1 MTRAAVARRGG
12 AAELAAQYRAARAAG
27 HDTEPAVIVHD
38 LARMRAAIAEVHAAF
53 PANALHTLAIKANPL
68 AGVLKAAVAAGAGLE
83 AASIE
88 EVHLALA
95 AGCPPDHV
103 VYDSPCKTFE
113 ELAEALHR
121 GVRINADN
129 LDEVERI
136 AALLPTIPTTSKIG
150 LRINPELPEGRI
162 ALTSVGHRG
171 SKFGVPLADAPAIA
185 DAFARHS
192 FLTGL
197 HVHVGSQGAALSD
210 LLLAARRLWDLV
222 ADLSGRLGRPV
233 PIDTFD
239 LGGGLPA
246 VYRDDDPDITPADYA
261 AALRD
266 AVPELF
272 APHIRLVTEFGRRIQ
287 AACGFVVARVEYV
300 KPGRIAVLHVGADLF
315 VRRVYRPEEWHH
327 EFLALDARGDL
338 LDAPLAPTTLAGPLC
353 FGGDILARD
362 LLLPRLAAGDHV
374 LVRDTGAY
382 TLAMWS
388 RYCSRAIPLVLG
400 VDGDRVD
407 VLRRRD
413 TPDDLVRFWGG

>member
-1 MTRAAVARRGG
+1 VTRAS

-38 LARMRAAIAEVHAAF
+38 LARMRAAIAEVRAAF
-53 PANALHTLAIKANPL
+53 PANALHTVAIKANPL
-68 AGVLKAAVAAGAGLE
+68 VGVLRAAVAAGTGLE

-88 EVHLALA
+88 EVYLALA
-95 AGCPPDHV
+95 AGCPPGHV
-103 VYDSPCKTFE
+103 VYDSPCKTTE
-113 ELAEALHR
+113 ELAEALAR

-129 LDEVERI
+129 FEEVERI
-136 AALLPTIPTTSKIG
+136 AALLAVTPSTSKIG

-171 SKFGVPLADAPAIA
+171 SKFGVPLSGAAAIR

-192 FLTGL
+192 FLTAL
-197 HVHVGSQGAALSD
+197 HVHVGSQGATLPD
-210 LLLAARRLWDLV
+210 LLSAARRVWDLRETL
-222 ADLSGRLGRPV
+222 DRPV

-246 VYRDDDPDITPADYA
+246 VYRDDDPDITVADYA
-261 AALRD
+261 AALRES
-266 AVPELF
+266 VPGLF
-272 APHIRLVTEFGRRIQ
+272 GPDIRLITEFGRRIQ

-300 KPGRIAVLHVGADLF
+300 KPGPIAVLHVGADLF
-315 VRRVYRPEEWHH
+315 VRRVYRPQEWHH
-327 EFLALDARGDL
+327 EFLALDARGEL
-338 LDAPLAPTTLAGPLC
+338 LDTPPVPTTLAGPLC

-362 LLLPRLAAGDHV
+362 LLLPRLAPGDHV

-400 VDGDRVD
+400 VDGDRMG

>member
-1 MTRAAVARRGG
+1 MTRPG
-12 AAELAAQYRAARAAG
+12 AAELAALYRAARAG
-27 HDTEPAVIVHD
+27 FDVEPAVIVHD
-38 LARMRAAIAEVHAAF
+38 LGRMRAAIAEVQAAF
-53 PANALHTLAIKANPL
+53 PPSALHTLAIKSNPL
-68 AGVLKAAVAAGAGLE
+68 VGVLRAAVAAGAGLE

-95 AGCPPDHV
+95 AGCPPEHV
-103 VYDSPCKTFE
+103 VYDSPCKTAD
-113 ELAEALHR
+113 ELAEALAR

-136 AALLPTIPTTSKIG
+136 AALRPSAGRSRIG
-150 LRINPELPEGRI
+150 LRINPEVAEGRI

-171 SKFGVPLADAPAIA
+171 SKFGVPLAARAEIA
-185 DAFARHS
+185 AAFARHP

-197 HVHVGSQGAALSD
+197 HVHVGSQGAELPALVE
-210 LLLAARRLWDLV
+210 AARRVWQLREELSAGRSV
-222 ADLSGRLGRPV
+222 AL
-233 PIDTFD
+233 DTID

-246 VYRDDDPDITPADYA
+246 VYRDDDPDITPAAYA

-266 AVPELF
+266 AVPGLF
-272 APHIRLVTEFGRRIQ
+272 SPAIHLVTEFGRRIQ

-300 KPGRIAVLHVGADLF
+300 KPGPLAVLHVGADMF
-315 VRRVYRPEEWHH
+315 VRRVYRPHEWHH
-327 EFLALDARGDL
+327 DFVALDPRGE
-338 LDAPLAPTTLAGPLC
+338 PLAGPTRPTTLAGPLC

-362 LLLPRLAAGDHV
+362 LELPALSPGDHV

-400 VDGDRVD
+400 VDDGRFI

-413 TPDDLVRFWGG
+413 TPEDLIRFWGG